1 MYEKQY
7 LSPRPPPKISLKH
20 DLNWTKGNDQG
31 STVEHRPVGKLVQ
44 QSLGETLQSGS
55 SKPTQFPKPIEDRTG
70 QPVTQEIVGKLQE
83 ELSSSDRSGQPDREE
98 EKRVLKSH
106 DRTGQPV
113 EERLHK
119 VQEDGYLKNR
129 DDADKFN
136 LAMDDENIDFNIS
149 GIPDATVK
157 RSQSIS
163 VHDLIQK
170 IESHPQKEAIQNDL
184 EQHRPFNPFSAE
196 SKVAI
201 MAAGNTELCEIINVE
216 PKLQCKACLKHCSAG
231 IIYCT
236 CGHLMTDDSAEN
248 KKYISAVLD
257 TFSIPNFYIRKGRP
271 HGHRYGKAP
280 GCKEYYTANQLA
292 RKCRKKKY
300 DSIHDRYIRDKTFR
314 KAMIE
319 VGRSEKIIKEMDQLA
334 SENHTYKATRA
345 EIDVYRG
352 NWWIHSNVAN
362 FDSVPTRHQPDFK
375 KALSTMYRLKQAE
388 DEKQYAKWSQS
399 SSSSSWQWQTNWW
412 ESDYEYS
419 PQRWY
424 DH

>member
-1 MYEKQY
+1 
-7 LSPRPPPKISLKH
+7 
-20 DLNWTKGNDQG
+20 
-31 STVEHRPVGKLVQ
+31 
-44 QSLGETLQSGS
+44 
-55 SKPTQFPKPIEDRTG
+55 
-70 QPVTQEIVGKLQE
+70 
-83 ELSSSDRSGQPDREE
+83 
-98 EKRVLKSH
+98 
-106 DRTGQPV
+106 
-113 EERLHK
+113 
-119 VQEDGYLKNR
+119 
-129 DDADKFN
+129 
-136 LAMDDENIDFNIS
+136 
-149 GIPDATVK
+149 
-157 RSQSIS
+157 
-163 VHDLIQK
+163 
-170 IESHPQKEAIQNDL
+170 
-184 EQHRPFNPFSAE
+184 
-196 SKVAI
+196 
-201 MAAGNTELCEIINVE
+201 
-216 PKLQCKACLKHCSAG
+216 
-231 IIYCT
+231 
-236 CGHLMTDDSAEN
+236 MTDDSAEN

-292 RKCRKKKY
+292 KKCRKKKY

-314 KAMIE
+314 MAMIE

-334 SENHTYKATRA
+334 SENHTYKATKA

-362 FDSVPTRHQPDFK
+362 FDSVPTRHQLDFK
-375 KALSTMYRLKQAE
+375 KALSTMHRLKQAE

>member
-1 MYEKQY
+1 MIRVLQLNIDQLANSFNSHLEKHFNLVLPSQPNS
-7 LSPRPPPKISLKH
+7 LNPLKIERGNPLPKRLLVSCKKNLVLPI
-20 DLNWTKGNDQG
+20 DRGN
-31 STVEHRPVGKLVQ
+31 
-44 QSLGETLQSGS
+44 
-55 SKPTQFPKPIEDRTG
+55 PIER
-70 QPVTQEIVGKLQE
+70 KKNA
-83 ELSSSDRSGQPDREE
+83 SW
-98 EKRVLKSH
+98 KSH

-113 EERLHK
+113 EGTLHK

-184 EQHRPFNPFSAE
+184 EQHRAFNPFSAK

-271 HGHRYGKAP
+271 HGHRYGKAL

-292 RKCRKKKY
+292 RRCRKKKY

-314 KAMIE
+314 KAMIK

-334 SENHTYKATRA
+334 SENYTYKATRA

-419 PQRWY
+419 SQRWY
-424 DH
+424 HH